1 MSPVVVSQAHG
12 VHSVGEVDFNLF
24 LLKKLFL
31 FDHAGSL
38 LLHVGTLVTVLLSLW
53 STGSRCTSFS
63 SCSTWA
69 QWLCLEG
76 PGACRLQ
83 ELWCRA

>member
-1 MSPVVVSQAHG
+1 MFPVVVSEARG
-12 VHSVGEVDFNLF
+12 VHVVGEVDFNLS
-24 LLKKLFL
+24 LKKKLFL
-31 FDHAGSL
+31 FDRAGSL
-38 LLHVGTLVTVLLSLW
+38 LLPVGALVTVLLSLR

-63 SCSTWA
+63 SCSTWG
-69 QWLCLEG
+69 QWMCLEG